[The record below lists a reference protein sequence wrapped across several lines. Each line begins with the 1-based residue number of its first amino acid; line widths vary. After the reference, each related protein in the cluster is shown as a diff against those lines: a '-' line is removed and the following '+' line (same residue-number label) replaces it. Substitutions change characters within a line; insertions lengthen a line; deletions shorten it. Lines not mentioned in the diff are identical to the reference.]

1 MKSTFLSIQL
11 AAFLL
16 AAASPTLTAQV
27 SDTVRWVPVY
37 RGAMRD
43 SLVQQGVRSP
53 SPDQGLEQR
62 VFPPDLVLQCRERIG
77 LKTEQRDAIR
87 TAMRDMQSKTMDM
100 QWKLQDEAEKLN
112 DALKRPAVNEAETLA
127 QVDRVLAAE
136 REVKRAQMAMLIR
149 IKNVLTPDQ
158 QENLSKVREL
168 QNRVKAGV
176 LTSRLEGC
184 EPGTGEGG

>member
-1 MKSTFLSIQL
+1 MRFRFRSIQL
-11 AAFLL
+11 AALL
-16 AAASPTLTAQV
+16 VAAASPALTAQV
-27 SDTVRWVPVY
+27 SDTARRVAVY
-37 RGAMRD
+37 RGD
-43 SLVQQGVRSP
+43 SVLVQQGVRAANS
-53 SPDQGLEQR
+53 DQGLEQR

-87 TAMRDMQSKTMDM
+87 TAMRDMQTKTMDM

-136 REVKRAQMAMLIR
+136 REVKRAQMVMLIR

-158 QENLSKVREL
+158 QESLSKVREL

-184 EPGTGEGG
+184 EPGTG

>member
-1 MKSTFLSIQL
+1 MKRDS
-11 AAFLL
+11 
-16 AAASPTLTAQV
+16 V
-27 SDTVRWVPVY
+27 SDQT
-37 RGAMRD
+37 GARA
-43 SLVQQGVRSP
+43 P
-53 SPDQGLEQR
+53 SQDQPLEQL

-87 TAMRDMQSKTMDM
+87 TAMRDMQTKTMDM

-112 DALKRPAVNEAETLA
+112 DALKRPSVNETETLA

-149 IKNVLTPDQ
+149 IKNVLTLDQ

-168 QNRVKAGV
+168 QNRVKAGRV
-176 LTSRLEGC
+176 ALSSPLEGC
-184 EPGTGEGG
+184 EPGAG

>member
-1 MKSTFLSIQL
+1 MKRDS
-11 AAFLL
+11 
-16 AAASPTLTAQV
+16 V
-27 SDTVRWVPVY
+27 SDQT
-37 RGAMRD
+37 GARA
-43 SLVQQGVRSP
+43 P
-53 SPDQGLEQR
+53 SQDQPLEQR

-87 TAMRDMQSKTMDM
+87 TAMRDMQTKTMDM

-112 DALKRPAVNEAETLA
+112 DALKRPSVNETETLA

-168 QNRVKAGV
+168 QNRVKAGRV
-176 LTSRLEGC
+176 ALSLPLEGC
-184 EPGTGEGG
+184 EPGAG